1 MPIYKVSQSNY
12 LYKQKMSACFQGI
25 KKLMLKAKKTKH
37 FNARIQQRGILAS
50 TLELAQK
57 YGWPKGDK
65 LVLGK
70 KQIQSALKSLDQERK
85 ELIKAMDQ
93 GGCVFVEAD
102 GHLITAYQLDSFR
115 R

>member
-1 MPIYKVSQSNY
+1 M
-12 LYKQKMSACFQGI
+12 A
-25 KKLMLKAKKTKH
+25 KTKH
-37 FNARIQQRGILAS
+37 FNSRMQQRGILTS
-50 TLELAQK
+50 TLQMAQK

-85 ELIKAMDQ
+85 QLIKAMDQ
-93 GGCVFVEAD
+93 GGIVAVEAD
-102 GHLITAYQLDSFR
+102 GYLITTYRLDSFR